1 MKTKKKALDELQ
13 EKLAIKTA
21 NSPSNS
27 NMKNVKRQA
36 KRAKLTI
43 KKQNEKLKEQQE
55 TIKTLKLENE
65 GKWQNWKLRGRS

>member
-1 MKTKKKALDELQ
+1 
-13 EKLAIKTA
+13 
-21 NSPSNS
+21 
-27 NMKNVKRQA
+27 MKNVKRQA